1 MALAV
6 GVAVASG
13 EAEGAGASVGSG
25 GGVLSAARDA
35 TGVGLGATVG
45 VEVALAPGV
54 AAGVAAAVG
63 SGGGVRSAGL
73 DGSGSGVDV
82 TINVAVGVDDCGRE
96 MSGVTVVGV
105 AVLGLE
111 SGDVDEGVATWTT
124 NAVSA
129 DALKRPSAPLRT
141 SSVDPNTIPGRP
153 SPASERSKEILRRSS
168 IPVAVSVNL
177 PPGSIDVMSARYV
190 PGTALGS
197 SMSCGSLPG
206 ALAAQPGTWRTIVV
220 PDELMPHDRPSGSTT
235 TRIAGECMP
244 KRNVVEGVGI

>member
-1 MALAV
+1 M
-6 GVAVASG
+6 ASG
-13 EAEGAGASVGSG
+13 DAEGAGASVGSG
-25 GGVLSAARDA
+25 GGGLIAAIDA

-45 VEVALAPGV
+45 GEVAL

-73 DGSGSGVDV
+73 DRSGSGVDV
-82 TINVAVGVDDCGRE
+82 TINVVVGVDDCDRG

-105 AVLGLE
+105 DVLGPE

-129 DALKRPSAPLRT
+129 EALKRPSAPVRT

-177 PPGSIDVMSARYV
+177 PPGSINVMTARYM

-206 ALAAQPGTWRTIVV
+206 ALAAQPGTCRTIVA
-220 PDELMPHDRPSGSTT
+220 PDELMPHDRPSGSTM

-244 KRNVVEGVGI
+244 KRNVVEDADI